1 MRRYVIITFLGVV
14 WSGVAFSQMK
24 KHFYLEKDNS
34 FEKIDF
40 EFSLPSGT
48 CYISPKSG
56 ANPLSIY
63 SNQDLEHYDHRFGK
77 WEEGNNIHVSVNLD
91 SKDSEEYNETISYKL
106 LSSSEKEDN
115 HIWKIY
121 LSDENPYDL
130 NLNYGI
136 GEAFVDL
143 SGLAINKLKVHSGSA
158 NVNVGFLNGE
168 GNQVVMDTFSVKVD
182 LGTIKVRNMDLT
194 NAKLVNADVGFGN
207 LYLDYSK
214 GVEIKSQV
222 NASVGAG
229 DLVVSIPSLETPV
242 IVKVK
247 SSLLC
252 RVRLTKHFKE
262 IKNDVYVNDIYHPDA
277 DNLLTFNVDV
287 SMGNII
293 FKVK

>member
-1 MRRYVIITFLGVV
+1 MRRYVIITLLGVV

-34 FEKIDF
+34 FEKIEFD
-40 EFSLPSGT
+40 FSLPSGT
-48 CYISPKSG
+48 CYISPKTDT
-56 ANPLSIY
+56 NPLSIY
-63 SNQDLEHYDHRFGK
+63 SNQDLDHYEHRFAK
-77 WEEGNNIHVSVNLD
+77 WGDGSNLHVSVNLD

-106 LSSSEKEDN
+106 LSSSEEEDN

-121 LSDENPYDL
+121 LSNENPYDL
-130 NLNYGI
+130 NLSFGI
-136 GEAFVDL
+136 GDAFVDL
-143 SGLAINKLKVHSGSA
+143 SGLSINKLKVQTGSA
-158 NVNVGFLNGE
+158 NVNIGFLNGE
-168 GNQVVMDTFSVKVD
+168 GNHVVMDTLSVKVD
-182 LGTIKVRNMDLT
+182 LGTLKVRNMDLT

-214 GVEIKSQV
+214 GTEIKSQV

-229 DLVVSIPSLETPV
+229 DLVVAFPAHDTPI

-252 RVRLTKHFKE
+252 KVKLTTHFKE